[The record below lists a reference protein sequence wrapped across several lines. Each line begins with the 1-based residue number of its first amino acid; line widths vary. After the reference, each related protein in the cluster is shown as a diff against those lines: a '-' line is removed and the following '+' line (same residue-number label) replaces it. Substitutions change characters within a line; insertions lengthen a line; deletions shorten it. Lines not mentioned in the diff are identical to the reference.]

1 MELSLLA
8 NDLEHIVNMGKNTV
22 VIKQRKLG
30 ESLLSGKAY
39 NDESA

>member
-1 MELSLLA
+1 A
-8 NDLEHIVNMGKNTV
+8 NDLDHLVNMGANTV

-39 NDESA
+39 NNESA